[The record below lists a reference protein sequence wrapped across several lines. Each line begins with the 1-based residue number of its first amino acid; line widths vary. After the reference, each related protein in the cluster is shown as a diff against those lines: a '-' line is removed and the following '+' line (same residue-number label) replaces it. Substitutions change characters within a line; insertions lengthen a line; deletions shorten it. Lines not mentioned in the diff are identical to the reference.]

1 MGEIFFSLNCCWKLL
16 GTPEEIAGAG
26 AFLSSRDAA
35 YVTGET
41 LVVSGGMQSKL

>member
-1 MGEIFFSLNCCWKLL
+1 M
-16 GTPEEIAGAG
+16 AAAV
-26 AFLSSRDAA
+26 AFLLSDDGG